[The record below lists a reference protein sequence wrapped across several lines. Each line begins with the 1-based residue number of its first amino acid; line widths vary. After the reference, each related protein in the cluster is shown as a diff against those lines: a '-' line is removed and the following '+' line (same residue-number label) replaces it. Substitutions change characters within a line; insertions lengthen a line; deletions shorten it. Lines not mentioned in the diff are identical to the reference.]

1 MLNNSHKQKINKLK
15 ETISSG
21 TPEATLLALARFG
34 NAPRQSPS
42 FSDFETVASL
52 INLAEARIIFPWFWK
67 HNDVLRFRDQF
78 ISQIDQSRLCQI
90 IADTSVIIDI
100 ATSHWIERVNL
111 FHLFGVSRLFE
122 KVDEEILRLQ
132 EKSFS
137 QIRSGLIGV
146 SATNANLL
154 AKGAD
159 AKDAIMVIEKLSA
172 EHLKRTFAEY
182 QIYYYEGLDNL
193 IKVLSSYIG
202 TPKEVLI
209 PATVNSI
216 ISSYHLTDEH
226 YNLFMEALVTKL
238 PQPARVLVEKC

>member
-1 MLNNSHKQKINKLK
+1 MLNNCHKQNIDKLK
-15 ETISSG
+15 KTISRG
-21 TPEATLLALARFG
+21 TPEASMLALARFG
-34 NAPRQSPS
+34 SEPRQSPS
-42 FSDFETVASL
+42 FSDFGIIVSS
-52 INLAEARIIFPWFWK
+52 INLAEPRIIFPWFWK
-67 HNDVLRFRDQF
+67 HNDVLRFRNKF
-78 ISQIDQSRLCQI
+78 INQIDQSKLCKI
-90 IADTSVIIDI
+90 IADTSAIVDI
-100 ATSHWIERVNL
+100 AESHWIERVNL

-132 EKSFS
+132 ETSFS

-202 TPKEVLI
+202 TPKEFLI